1 MTSRFEIVQTDAD
14 QPWHARFIAANG
26 EPIWTTESYAD
37 RSDAV
42 HAVELLV
49 EAIGVP
55 LHGAGVVA
63 MDIGVGQG
71 DHPFFTI
78 DGTPA
83 SPMLYPVDERA
94 EATP

>member
-14 QPWHARFIAANG
+14 Q
-26 EPIWTTESYAD
+26 
-37 RSDAV
+37 
-42 HAVELLV
+42 
-49 EAIGVP
+49 
-55 LHGAGVVA
+55 
-63 MDIGVGQG
+63 
-71 DHPFFTI
+71 PFFTI